1 MMMKAIVIS
10 KPGGPEVLQLTDR
23 PIPSYSANEVL
34 LKVAAAGVNRPDVS
48 QRKGNYPPPPGA
60 SPDIPGLEIAGTI
73 IETGADVTRWKVGDK
88 VCALVT
94 GGGYAEYCNVPEGQ
108 CLPIPGNLSFID
120 AASLPET
127 FFTVWSNVFDRG
139 HLKAGEILLVH
150 GGSSGIGVAA
160 IQMANALGSTV
171 YVTAGSEEKCRFC
184 EDLRAAKAINYK
196 TENFAEVIKQVA
208 SGKGVDV
215 ILDMIGG
222 DYVQNNIK
230 SLANDGRLVMINM
243 MMGKDVQ
250 VDLSQVMTKRL
261 TITGSTLRSR
271 DTGFKTAI
279 AQNLEKKIWPLL
291 TSGKIKP
298 IINAVFPAEK
308 AADAHRLME
317 SSVHIGK
324 IVLEFIVY
332 GS

>member
-1 MMMKAIVIS
+1 MKAIVITR
-10 KPGGPEVLQLTDR
+10 PGGPEVLQIAER
-23 PIPSYSANEVL
+23 SVPNYSPDEVL
-34 LKVAAAGVNRPDVS
+34 VKVAAAGINRPDVS
-48 QRKGNYPPPPGA
+48 QRKGSYPPPPGA

-73 IETGADVTRWKVGDK
+73 TETGAKVTRWKVGDR

-94 GGGYAEYCNVPEGQ
+94 GGCYAEYCNVPQGQ
-108 CLPIPGNLSFID
+108 CLPIPGNFSFTE

-139 HLKAGEILLVH
+139 CLKPGETLLVH

-160 IQMANALGSTV
+160 IQMATVLGSPV
-171 YVTAGSEEKCRFC
+171 YVTAGTDEKCRFC
-184 EDLRAAKAINYK
+184 EGLGAAKAINYK
-196 TENFAEVIKQVA
+196 TENFAEVIKQITG
-208 SGKGVDV
+208 GKGVDV

-222 DYVQNNIK
+222 DYTPNNLK
-230 SLANDGRLVMINM
+230 SLAPEGRLVMINTM
-243 MMGKDVQ
+243 NGKDVQ

-271 DTGFKTAI
+271 DTTFKAAV
-279 AQNLEKKIWPLL
+279 AQNLEKNIWSLL
-291 TSGKIKP
+291 SSGKIKP
-298 IINAVFPAEK
+298 VVYKVFPMEK

-317 SSVHIGK
+317 SSEHIGK
-324 IVLEFIVY
+324 IVLEFIVD